1 MKISSN
7 FSIGFS
13 SVDKPY
19 NSSQTL
25 FSRFPYLFKVIIIDS
40 FRNMTKEQGGT
51 YSFFVDLLFVGLL
64 NLNTIL

>member
-40 FRNMTKEQGGT
+40 FRNITKEQGIPT
-51 YSFFVDLLFVGLL
+51 LSLLIYCLLGL
-64 NLNTIL
+64 NLNTIF

>member
-40 FRNMTKEQGGT
+40 FRNMTKEQGVPT
-51 YSFFVDLLFVGLL
+51 LSLLIYCLL
-64 NLNTIL
+64 GC